1 MTTRNLILG
10 HQTTLAVHII
20 IEDETGAL
28 AFSIFLMTSLF
39 TCFWHLS
46 QLLTTAG
53 YELSLLVNDLKAA
66 LDFTTKVL
74 VIGFNSVAYGLGVRL

>member
-20 IEDETGAL
+20 IEDETGVL
-28 AFSIFLMTSLF
+28 AFSILLVTRLF

-46 QLLTTAG
+46 QLLVTAG

-66 LDFTTKVL
+66 LSFTTKVFA
-74 VIGFNSVAYGLGVRL
+74 IAFNSLAYGVGVKL